1 MALVWLLFNS
11 SEIQI
16 TISEEEVEVNRIP
29 RLYSRMDVVLIL
41 IFVFISMIST
51 VSLFRESTKATKP
64 YEYREIL
71 DKLQGAKRDIIE
83 YVIEEG
89 GAVRQTDIVQGTGL
103 SKGTVSRTLKGLCD
117 I

>member
-1 MALVWLLFNS
+1 
-11 SEIQI
+11 
-16 TISEEEVEVNRIP
+16 
-29 RLYSRMDVVLIL
+29 
-41 IFVFISMIST
+41 MIST

-117 I
+117 IGLVEKDRHGSSNIISIKRYKS